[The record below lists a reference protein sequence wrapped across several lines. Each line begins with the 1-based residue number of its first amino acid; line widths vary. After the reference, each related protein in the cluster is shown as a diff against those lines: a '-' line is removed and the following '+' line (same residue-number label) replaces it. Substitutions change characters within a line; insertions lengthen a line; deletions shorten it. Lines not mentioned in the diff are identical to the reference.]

1 VQPEKV
7 LHTSFLKTDA
17 MERTLT
23 LLFATLLSVGAH
35 RTLGQGFLTCGYQ
48 GNLDPEL
55 VSRAMA
61 AGDLRDGVRYV
72 KTRVVI
78 GAIDDGNGGATLAA
92 QPTDVQRDLDHANEI
107 FAASGTQIQ
116 FQVCAPYEVIVDQGL
131 YNAGVDLANIYSYR
145 EPGYVNVFYVRQLPG
160 GFQGLGGFDIAAVV
174 FSPGGVNIL
183 VHELGHVL
191 GLQHTF
197 GPGELVDGSNCL
209 TAGDGIC
216 DTPADGGY
224 YLPGVHIDLSTC
236 TYIGTE
242 TDANGD
248 LYDPMLNNIMS
259 YSPCAKDAFTPGQG
273 QLMRYVLDSV
283 MTYLLQTPNGVEIE
297 PFPLA
302 FCAHDEAYSVSAT
315 PLPGALSGPFVQG
328 GTLVHLG
335 NAGNT
340 GYVIH
345 TPAQLPD
352 PGLFE
357 LVDAFNLPEALFPP
371 FTLPQSTDSLR
382 QSFRAG
388 RDGGFSGVEVRL
400 ASDMDLTYRLRL
412 YQGTDMNMVLL
423 HDTIAPWPGPGE
435 HLVPFAVPQ
444 TVQCIGGMDYSFVVT
459 ASAPFTVFPLVSGY
473 IEQAT
478 NNLSPYNVWFNTR
491 VWAGMPC
498 PQAIRYYTIKAVP
511 ERPVVNLPDALC
523 HADDSGIVP
532 LSVPN
537 GITAS
542 TFLLNG
548 LATEGFD
555 ASELAIG
562 THLLQHI
569 YTIDGCTDTLSQTF
583 SVEGPVPFLYPDIPA
598 IVCLEDAPFVLGA
611 EPGLG
616 VFLVNGQP
624 TEILD
629 PQQLGLGTHV
639 ITHVH
644 ENALDTITFTDQQC
658 CPDLYNFNA
667 FLTVGTT
674 AWQAFIPQFTGELAE
689 LRIGLELFGFQR
701 TLAIHLRAGEGLG
714 GPILLADTI
723 DTDEHDGRF
732 FIGAALPMVAGNLYT
747 WNLERLDVDEG
758 GVQPYLRYTPFDAYP
773 QAASFAPDVDGDMA
787 LWFQELITQR
797 FACTDSTQIDVAVE
811 ICTGVED
818 HSAPA
823 FTAWPNPFA
832 EQVWLKGGAETLH
845 ISVHTADGRLA
856 TSLLLQPGTTREL
869 DLLHL
874 ALGPHW
880 LRATSLEGRTI
891 RVIPLIKADL

>member
-1 VQPEKV
+1 MLRPHTLFLASV
-7 LHTSFLKTDA
+7 L
-17 MERTLT
+17 
-23 LLFATLLSVGAH
+23 AH
-35 RTLGQGFLTCGYQ
+35 FTCYVHGQQDLHCGHQ
-48 GNLDPEL
+48 GSLDPEL
-55 VSRAMA
+55 ISRAMA
-61 AGDLRDGVRYV
+61 AVDLRDGIRYV

-78 GAIDDGNGGATLAA
+78 AAIDDGMGGTTLAA
-92 QPTDVQRDLDHANEI
+92 QHADVQRDLDHANEI

-116 FQVCAPYEVIVDQGL
+116 FQVCAPYEVVVDQNL
-131 YNAGVDLANIYSYR
+131 YNVGGDLSIFNLYR
-145 EPGYVNVFYVRQLPG
+145 EPGFVNVFYVRQLPG
-160 GFQGLGGFDIAAVV
+160 GFEGSGGFDIASVI
-174 FSPGGVNIL
+174 FSTQRPDIL

-197 GPGELVDGSNCL
+197 GPDELVDGSNCL
-209 TAGDGIC
+209 TSGDGIC

-236 TYIGTE
+236 TYIATE

-248 LYDPMLNNIMS
+248 LYSPMLNNIMS

-283 MTYLLQTPNGVEIE
+283 MTYLLQTPNGVAIE

-302 FCAHDEAYSVSAT
+302 FCAHDEAYPVSAT
-315 PLPGALSGPFVQG
+315 PLPGALSGPFVQDA
-328 GTLVHLG
+328 TLVHAG

-345 TPAQLPD
+345 TPTQLPD

-388 RDGGFSGVEVRL
+388 RDGGYSRVEVRL
-400 ASDMDLTYRLRL
+400 ASDVDLSYRLRL
-412 YQGTDMNMVLL
+412 YQGTDLDLVLL

-435 HLVPFAVPQ
+435 HLVPFAIPQ
-444 TVQCIGGMDYSFVVT
+444 TVQCISGTDYSFVVT
-459 ASAPFTVFPLVSGY
+459 ANAPFTVFPLVSGY

-478 NNLSPYNVWFNTR
+478 NNLSPYSVWFNTR
-491 VWAGMPC
+491 VWTEMPC
-498 PQAIRYYTIKAVP
+498 QQAIRYYTIKAVP
-511 ERPVVNLPDALC
+511 ERPVLNVPLALC
-523 HADDSGIVP
+523 HADDSQIVP
-532 LSVPN
+532 LSAPDGN
-537 GITAS
+537 TAS

-548 LATEGFD
+548 LTTEGFNGLD
-555 ASELAIG
+555 LGIG

-569 YTIDGCTDTLSQTF
+569 YTIDGCTDTLSQAF
-583 SVEGPVPFLYPDIPA
+583 SVEGPVPFVYPDIPA
-598 IVCLEDAPFVLGA
+598 IVCSEDAPFVLGA
-611 EPGLG
+611 EPDLG

-658 CPDLYNFNA
+658 CPDLYTFNA

-674 AWQAFIPQFTGELAE
+674 AWQAFIPQFAGELAE

-701 TLAIHLRAGEGLG
+701 TLAVHLRAGQGLG

-723 DTDEHDGRF
+723 DTNEHDGRF
-732 FIGAALPMVAGNLYT
+732 FNGAALPMVPGNEYT
-747 WNLERLDVDEG
+747 WSVERLDADEG
-758 GVQPYLRYTPFDAYP
+758 GVQPFLRYSPFDAYP
-773 QAASFAPDVDGDMA
+773 QAASFAPGVDGDMA

-797 FACTDSTQIDVAVE
+797 FVCTDSTQIDVAVE
-811 ICTGVED
+811 ICTGVEELTRP
-818 HSAPA
+818 SLGVY
-823 FTAWPNPFA
+823 PNPF
-832 EQVWLKGGAETLH
+832 QSQLTLQGLTEAASFSLH
-845 ISVHTADGRLA
+845 GADGRLLEQGVLQA
-856 TSLLLQPGTTREL
+856 SPTNTLDLGHLASGTYLLRLWTSLDTR
-869 DLLHL
+869 
-874 ALGPHW
+874 P
-880 LRATSLEGRTI
+880 RS
-891 RVIPLIKADL
+891 IPLVKVPGQ